1 MLVLPLVLPL
11 LLPLVLPLLLTS
23 ILEDNYLKLL
33 LLTSI
38 LYLMLLI
45 PEADLKWL
53 VLPLFLT
60 LIPEAAH
67 KLLVLLMLEADL
79 RQLVLLLVLSEDTFY
94 LMSMSCPIIETW
106 YLIEPMLLNNIRL
119 LTSM

>member
-1 MLVLPLVLPL
+1 MMVLPLFLPSTL
-11 LLPLVLPLLLTS
+11 
-23 ILEDNYLKLL
+23 
-33 LLTSI
+33 
-38 LYLMLLI
+38 
-45 PEADLKWL
+45 EADLKWLVLPLFPTLILEADLITL

-67 KLLVLLMLEADL
+67 KLLVLL
-79 RQLVLLLVLSEDTFY
+79 LVLSEAAMMVVVVLNKTLY

-106 YLIEPMLLNNIRL
+106 YLIEPKLLNNIRL

>member
-1 MLVLPLVLPL
+1 ML
-11 LLPLVLPLLLTS
+11 
-23 ILEDNYLKLL
+23 
-33 LLTSI
+33 
-38 LYLMLLI
+38 
-45 PEADLKWL
+45 L

-60 LIPEAAH
+60 LIQEAAH

-79 RQLVLLLVLSEDTFY
+79 KQLVLLLVLSEATMMVMMVLNTTLY

-106 YLIEPMLLNNIRL
+106 YLIEPKLLNNIRL